1 MSKKLRVLI
10 ADDHEQCRWVVA
22 RLLNLTFDLVGAVAN
37 GRQLVNTAMSLRP
50 DVIVSDVSMPLMSGN
65 QAMKE
70 LKFRGYTIP
79 FVLMSSDVFGAD
91 DYIKDGAIAF
101 VAKIDMGS
109 ELAPAV
115 ASAYFGE
122 LYISQSAGTGHV
134 KYCAQPMILRTAFE
148 IAREE

>member
-1 MSKKLRVLI
+1 
-10 ADDHEQCRWVVA
+10 
-22 RLLNLTFDLVGAVAN
+22 LNLSFDLVDAVAN
-37 GRQLVNTAMSLRP
+37 GRQLINAAIFLRP
-50 DVIVSDVSMPLMSGN
+50 DVIVSDVSMPLMSDN
-65 QAMKE
+65 QAMME

-79 FVLMSSDVFGAD
+79 FVLISADVCGVD

-115 ASAYFGE
+115 ASAYSGE

-134 KYCAQPMILRTAFE
+134 RLADRLGPVHSPKNSCKQSSTLICSWTF
-148 IAREE
+148 

>member
-1 MSKKLRVLI
+1 LLKLS
-10 ADDHEQCRWVVA
+10 
-22 RLLNLTFDLVGAVAN
+22 FDLVDAVAN
-37 GRQLVNTAMSLRP
+37 GRQLVNAAMSLRP
-50 DVIVSDVSMPLMSGN
+50 DVIVSDISMPLMSGN

-79 FVLMSSDVFGAD
+79 FVLISSDASGAD

-115 ASAYFGE
+115 ASAYSGE
-122 LYISQSAGTGHV
+122 LYVSQSAGTGHV
-134 KYCAQPMILRTAFE
+134 RLADLLGPVPSSTHPRTLASNHP
-148 IAREE
+148 R